1 MIKSLAKIQT
11 ELNAPKNLYN
21 KFGNFNYRSAEGILE
36 ALKPLLLK
44 EKLQQTI
51 TDEIILIGDRYY
63 VMATVTVTD
72 GENEEVV
79 TAYAREPE
87 SKKGMDSSQITG
99 ATSSYARKYAL
110 NGMWLIDDGVDSDT
124 VAGLG
129 EEEKPKEKAK
139 AKATPPKAKK
149 EEKAEVG
156 NEAFDDA
163 LAAFLAITK
172 KDEAINAYKNLL
184 TNYKEETNTNL
195 SKIREHLQSL

>member
-1 MIKSLAKIQT
+1 MIKSLAKIQA

-21 KFGNFNYRSAEGILE
+21 KFGNFNYRSAESILE

-129 EEEKPKEKAK
+129 EEEKPKAKAK

-172 KDEAINAYKNLL
+172 KDEAINTYKNLL

-195 SKIREHLQSL
+195 STIREHLQSL